1 MKLKKVLASLMV
13 LGGISMAGAII
24 AFTRVPVHA
33 ATTESP
39 IIRLNNPTNTQT
51 FRDDGTLNPGLT
63 SKFTTNSAWRVTGVQ
78 MDPLAESLY
87 LRVATNEWIYYSMLD
102 HANAPLIKQMRAT
115 TQAYSTKQGNYGG
128 YVTSKRPLNYLGK
141 TVTTTPVVN
150 RPGSTKIVRQLPAGT
165 KWRLT
170 AQALKPLILRTDT
183 TDEYFQIA
191 TNQWVNMK
199 YVALFFDFKFPLV
212 VGNQPERVYRFDD
225 HTLKMTATAQ
235 QLKPHTTWQN
245 KWVYMNMA
253 YGEIFTLNHGQT
265 YLQVG
270 GNEWV
275 YSPNV
280 KIAY

>member
-1 MKLKKVLASLMV
+1 MKLKKILASLIL
-13 LGGISMAGAII
+13 LGGISMASAII
-24 AFTRVPVHA
+24 GFTRVPVRA

-39 IIRLNNPTNTQT
+39 IIRLNGPTNTQT
-51 FRDDGTLNPGLT
+51 YRDDGTENPGFT
-63 SKFTTNSAWRVTGVQ
+63 SKFTTNSAWRVTGAR
-78 MDPLAESLY
+78 MGPLADSLY
-87 LRVATNEWIYYSMLD
+87 VRVATNEWIYYSMLD
-102 HANAPLIKQMRAT
+102 HANAPLVKQLRAT
-115 TQAYSTKQGNYGG
+115 TQAYSVKQGNYGG
-128 YVTSKRPLNYLGK
+128 YVIPGIPLNYVGR

-165 KWRLT
+165 QWRLT
-170 AQALKPLILRTDT
+170 AEALKPLILKTDM

-199 YVALFFDFKFPLV
+199 YMAVFIDFKSPLV
-212 VGNQPERVYRFDD
+212 IGNQPERVYRFDD
-225 HTLKMTATAQ
+225 HTLKMTATAR

-245 KWVYMNMA
+245 NWVYMNMA
-253 YGEIFTLNHGQT
+253 NGETFSLNHGQT

-275 YSPNV
+275 YSPNA